1 MLINW
6 RITDS
11 ITDITL
17 EQFVSEDETIYGFIM
32 TTIFD
37 PPLGYIPDAE
47 IHLEGDSE
55 LVDWMQLLLRVG
67 DAIKSKTNYMF
78 RLLSFDM
85 LAVNITCKEII
96 EISLT
101 SLQDGTCVS
110 YTQMAYDDGLNEVIK
125 TVESF
130 IKYIEKENFN
140 FLESKKIKTIMTG
153 LNELK

>member
-11 ITDITL
+11 IKDITL
-17 EQFVSEDETIYGFIM
+17 EQFESEGETIYGFIM

-47 IHLEGDSE
+47 IPLEGDSE
-55 LVDWMQLLLRVG
+55 LVYWMQLLLRVG
-67 DAIKSKTNYMF
+67 DAIKSKTDYTF

-85 LAVNITCKEII
+85 LAVNITCKEKI

-110 YTQMAYDDGLNEVIK
+110 CTQMACDEGLNEVTK

-130 IKYIEKENFN
+130 IKYIEKENFIL
-140 FLESKKIKTIMTG
+140 LESRKIKSIVMG
-153 LNELK
+153 LEELK